1 MAVLLVL
8 PLLVL
13 GQFYS
18 DLQTRYGVASAIEVP
33 DIENTALTVTG
44 PAHKGAETYFEGVSL
59 KVSNQSIIVAVNS
72 EKLGTVAIPTE
83 EIVGCSMTCFGT
95 EDRRLDLILVEL
107 GSVLS
112 FPTNEKLEKW
122 CWESK
127 KQIYSGAIQ
136 RAWEYSGASLPPYN
150 GEDPQFK
157 SKGAYD
163 SQLYQSCLGY

>member
-1 MAVLLVL
+1 MAVLLAL

-18 DLQTRYGVASAIEVP
+18 DLQTEYGVALPIETP
-33 DIENTALTVTG
+33 DIENTALTITG

-59 KVSNQSIIVAVNS
+59 RISNQSIIVAVNS
-72 EKLGTVAIPTE
+72 EKLGAVAIPTK
-83 EIVGCSMTCFGT
+83 EIAGCSMTCFGT
-95 EDRRLDLILVEL
+95 EDRRLDLIVVKL

-112 FPTNEKLEKW
+112 FPTDEKLENW

-136 RAWEYSGASLPPYN
+136 RAWEYNGASLPPYN
-150 GEDPQFK
+150 GGDPQFK
-157 SKGAYD
+157 SKSAYD
-163 SQLYQSCLGY
+163 TQLYQSCLGY